1 MTIELVMLSLI
12 LIIMIFSLL
21 IGLIQ
26 GFKKSMFNFFAT
38 IVFWILFWTTSIFIS
53 GDLILKNTSLYNS
66 LSGILP
72 NSESS
77 SDLLT
82 YLKLT
87 IANSANIDA
96 ELLNDPGIDGTL
108 TASAHAIL
116 KIVYLIL
123 LAIVFSIIK
132 LIVYYVFFD
141 SYCKVNKKTIS
152 KLEKK
157 QESYVKKHSTEDK
170 KLAKKIEKS
179 KKQYAKNKIN
189 RPLGLASGFLRGCL
203 SSFLILCVV
212 NSTVKL
218 LPSEDTDNITAST
231 ENNNTTTPSIYDFIL
246 QYTNND
252 PIVASAISLIKDY
265 QKSNLINVTNMKINN
280 TSIDDLF
287 VDSILSGKS
296 ADYSVALRK
305 ELSIVVKVAEQA
317 YYLTNGFDMESVNYT
332 ALNNEQVK
340 RVETI
345 LNLLSNDDLVN
356 NLASAIIGI
365 SLTIDSVAKYMPDN
379 VTKEEY
385 QSINWGNELKT
396 IATLVSK
403 VYSLGDLSKL
413 DYFDLDTTT
422 VEEIIQGLSEL
433 KSINF
438 LGHIGTTYAIKNL
451 VADDASFDNEIKNIE
466 SSLATLALEG
476 KFNNDISSL
485 KTLYTQFIDIF
496 TNKDFSKYK
505 DEDGKI
511 TNYIA
516 ALTSVDTTKYKNV
529 INNVLE
535 TNFVTELMPNV
546 LTIMRE
552 KVLMKSNPDIASLI
566 NPSITT
572 SSDVEKEFNTVLTLI
587 HDLTTDKDGIIHPFE
602 AIEKYDFSLLN
613 NINTDTIIN
622 SNLLSYAM
630 IKIFIDTSKGQ
641 GILSSAANSLEK
653 YVVVPDYLAEDAN
666 TTTHKFN
673 EKWYNDGELKIM
685 LTNIKN
691 CGSQIKNINNLVDS
705 LPVMLQAI
713 NANDLMHSDVLY
725 YSVNKLINNY
735 KDSIVIPLSDTDSES
750 ENTVNGVKINN
761 IIKRDSLEKVLD
773 IFTDGIID
781 FEVLFKYYLVDEN
794 NNTSDTP
801 INKEDIIE
809 GQKYVTKIDLEN
821 GNIYK
826 LLTSKKLYDPS
837 LPETSSKDA
846 NLEKL
851 FTSGILRA
859 TVTKL
864 ITKNAKDVIVI
875 PSNSTEATPTKCLI
889 GSKDENGSIVESFE
903 DISVIK
909 INQFKSLVIA
919 IDDLNLDINKII
931 DDPISIID
939 SLKDEETNDIKDCV
953 NNIFG
958 AGENGYSNT
967 KYNGI
972 LHATLSKYIMDF
984 ANKEGNDIKIII
996 PDDCKEA
1003 NDSSLLKGESAV
1015 DLIRSIVLIGNDAF
1029 TDSSLSQE
1037 ELINKI
1043 VKNVINNNNS
1053 LNSEIIRATLTDYI
1067 SKEDNGINIPD
1078 AAKENDVIKQK
1089 EFDNL
1094 LNALDL
1100 MKKAKNEE
1108 DPENSI
1114 DYYDLLDVNNISISM
1129 LLKANAAPTY
1139 SISNSLILR
1148 GTITDKLNENKDIV
1162 IPAIAK
1168 ENDLIKVDEV
1178 TNLLKAI
1185 EPILGGETTLN
1196 SLPDLNETK
1205 ISSFKD
1211 NSSVISASLIIRAT
1225 ITDKLN
1231 NNESI
1236 EIPNIAYDNNN
1247 LIKQEEVDNLITA
1260 LVNVLGDDTTIN
1272 NITNIEDTKISAFKD
1287 NTTTISKSSIFRA
1300 TITKKLNDNNDIIV
1314 PKVAYDSNN
1323 LIAQQ
1328 EVDNLITALVNVL
1341 GEETTINN
1349 INNIDDIKLSKFKD
1363 NLQNINNSLIF
1374 RATITDKL
1382 ENNENIEMPASLACE
1397 SINGDMLIKK
1407 DELEYLITSL
1417 VDVLGNESAIN
1428 NINID
1433 NIKLQKLAQSAN
1445 DIKES
1450 YILRATMTKK
1460 INDVQDIVYPSEAN
1474 DENNIISKT
1483 EIVNVLKSLDILFA
1497 DEDIKSLTNSD
1508 NNMLNSLTLNK
1519 LSSSY
1524 STTLKNSYI
1533 LNATISKQILDVE
1546 QVVVLDKIVETKND
1560 VKYITENEI
1569 EKLLNSMGNIF
1580 KDTPIKDLNSKLNG
1594 DSNFVDELLLEY
1606 DSENDN
1612 FKSTILRATASSFIK
1627 DNITSL
1633 KLEDDDLGVEFEK
1646 YNNIDKLIITEE
1658 EFTNLMNALKST
1670 KQTLDPTNTKKINDL
1685 INPEALTYGQL
1696 KKCIDPLTNSYIVTK
1711 EISSI
1716 LLDDKNVELLVV
1728 PSDGIINEKYIV
1740 KSDLV
1745 DFVNSISTLK
1755 NDDEKINSSTTIKE
1769 SDIYEKSDSEYEKI
1783 FNSRILAASISKQI
1797 KDAFDKSDELMFLD
1811 NMYSKTFDK
1820 GVTYQTY
1827 IESDELLKLFKA
1839 LNAIK
1844 AKSPSSSFSSINFT
1858 LNDDNSVV
1866 FKLTENDVK
1875 TIFSSTLL
1883 AVNLRNKV
1891 VEANNDETY
1900 FNHVL
1905 SLTTKIEKDETTID
1919 SINSISKYVYTTIN
1933 VDDVESD
1940 LSKFVNAIISL
1951 KTNGYFDALVGE
1963 RADDISIYKDKAFI
1977 ETVAYDDI
1985 LRHSLPNIIKTM
1997 NDKNNT
2003 SETFK
2008 DLGSIDEVIP
2018 SNDKKEEQI
2027 EFWRGVADD
2036 CSDGELYNFIGFIE
2050 ESCKFSSYT
2059 SIDDMKASIKIMQR
2073 SKIASAVVNKYLDD
2087 NPLLNI

>member
-1 MTIELVMLSLI
+1 MTIELVMLILI
-12 LIIMIFSLL
+12 LVIMVFSLL

-66 LSGILP
+66 LSGVLP
-72 NSESS
+72 DSGSA

-87 IANSANIDA
+87 IASSANIDA
-96 ELLNDPGIDGTL
+96 SLLNDPGIDGTL
-108 TASAHAIL
+108 TASVHAIL

-123 LAIVFSIIK
+123 LAIVFAIIK

-157 QESYVKKHSTEDK
+157 QEAYVKKHSIEDK

-203 SSFLILCVV
+203 SSFLILCIV

-218 LPSEDTDNITAST
+218 FPNEDSDNITAST
-231 ENNNTTTPSIYDFIL
+231 EESNNNTTPSIYDFIL

-287 VDSILSGKS
+287 VDSIISGKS

-305 ELSIVVKVAEQA
+305 ELSLIVKVAEQA
-317 YYLTNGFDMESVNYT
+317 YYLTNGFDMESINYT
-332 ALNNEQVK
+332 ALNNEQIK
-340 RVETI
+340 RVENI
-345 LNLLSNDDLVN
+345 LNLLSNDDLIN

-365 SLTIDSVAKYMPDN
+365 SLSIDSVAKYMPDN
-379 VTKEEY
+379 LTKEEY

-396 IATLVSK
+396 IASLVSK
-403 VYSLGDLSKL
+403 VYSLGDLTKL
-413 DYFDLDTTT
+413 DYFALDTTT
-422 VEEIIQGLSEL
+422 VEEIIQSLSEL

-451 VADDASFDNEIKNIE
+451 VEGDTTYDNEIKNIE
-466 SSLATLALEG
+466 NSLATLALEG
-476 KFNNDISSL
+476 KYSEDISSL

-505 DEDGKI
+505 DENGKI

-535 TNFVTELMPNV
+535 TNFATELMPNV
-546 LTIMRE
+546 LTIMKE
-552 KVLMKSNPDIASLI
+552 KVLMESNPDIASLI

-572 SSDVEKEFNTVLTLI
+572 SSDVEKEFNTVLKLV
-587 HDLTTDKDGIIHPFE
+587 HDLTTDKEGIIHPFE
-602 AIEKYDFSLLN
+602 TIEKYDFSLLN
-613 NINTDTIIN
+613 NLNTDTIIN

-641 GILSSAANSLEK
+641 GILASNANSLEK

-666 TTTHKFN
+666 STTHRFN
-673 EKWYNDGELKIM
+673 EKWYNNGELKIM

-691 CGSQIKNINNLVDS
+691 CGSQIENIKNLVDS
-705 LPVMLQAI
+705 LPAMLQAI
-713 NANDLMHSDVLY
+713 NANDLMESDVLY
-725 YSVNKLINNY
+725 YSVNKMINNY
-735 KDSIVIPLSDTDSES
+735 KDTIVIPLSDTDSES

-761 IIKRDSLEKVLD
+761 IIKRDSLKAVLD

-801 INKEDIIE
+801 INKENIID
-809 GQKYVTKIDLEN
+809 GQKYVTKIDLGN

-826 LLTSKKLYDPS
+826 LLTSKKLYNPD
-837 LPETSSKDA
+837 LPETDAKDA
-846 NLEKL
+846 NLENL
-851 FTSGILRA
+851 FASGILRA
-859 TVTKL
+859 TITKL
-864 ITKNAKDVIVI
+864 ITKNANDVIVI
-875 PSNSTEATPTKCLI
+875 PSISTSDTPTRCLVAN
-889 GSKDENGSIVESFE
+889 KDENGSIIESFE
-903 DISVIK
+903 DVSVIK
-909 INQFKSLVIA
+909 MDQFKSLIMA

-939 SLKDEETNDIKDCV
+939 SLKDEGTNDIKDCV
-953 NNIFG
+953 KNIFG
-958 AGENGYSNT
+958 AGEKGYSNS

-996 PDDCKEA
+996 PDDCI
-1003 NDSSLLKGESAV
+1003 DSKYPSLIKGDSAV

-1043 VKNVINNNNS
+1043 VTNVINNNNS

-1078 AAKENDVIKQK
+1078 TAKENNVIKQE
-1089 EFDNL
+1089 EFNNL
-1094 LNALDL
+1094 LKALDL
-1100 MKKAKNEE
+1100 MKKAKDEE
-1108 DPENSI
+1108 APGSNMN
-1114 DYYDLLDVNNISISM
+1114 YYDLLDVNNISISM
-1129 LLKANAAPTY
+1129 LLKANAPSENY
-1139 SISNSLILR
+1139 PISNSLILR
-1148 GTITDKLNENKDIV
+1148 GTITDKLNENKDII
-1162 IPAIAK
+1162 IPDVAK
-1168 ENDLIKVDEV
+1168 ENGLIKADEI
-1178 TNLLKAI
+1178 THLLNAI
-1185 EPILGGETTLN
+1185 EPILGGNTTLN
-1196 SLPDLNETK
+1196 SLPDLDETK
-1205 ISSFKD
+1205 ISSFK
-1211 NSSVISASLIIRAT
+1211 NVSTSLIIRAT
-1225 ITDKLN
+1225 ITDKLY

-1236 EIPNIAYDNNN
+1236 DIPSIAYDENN
-1247 LIKQEEVDNLITA
+1247 LIKQE
-1260 LVNVLGDDTTIN
+1260 
-1272 NITNIEDTKISAFKD
+1272 
-1287 NTTTISKSSIFRA
+1287 
-1300 TITKKLNDNNDIIV
+1300 
-1314 PKVAYDSNN
+1314 
-1323 LIAQQ
+1323 

-1382 ENNENIEMPASLACE
+1382 ANNESIEMPSSLACE
-1397 SINGDMLIKK
+1397 SINGDILIKK
-1407 DELEYLITSL
+1407 DELESLITSL

-1428 NINID
+1428 NINVD

-1445 DIKES
+1445 EIKES
-1450 YILRATMTKK
+1450 YILRTTMTKK
-1460 INDVQDIVYPSEAN
+1460 ISDVQDIVYPNEAN

-1497 DEDIKSLTNSD
+1497 GLDIKSLTNS

-1519 LSSSY
+1519 LSNSY

-1533 LNATISKQILDVE
+1533 LNATISKQILDVK
-1546 QVVVLDKIVETKND
+1546 QVIVLDKIVETQND
-1560 VKYITENEI
+1560 VKYINEGEI
-1569 EKLLNSMGNIF
+1569 EKLLNSMGSVF
-1580 KDTPIKDLNSKLNG
+1580 KDTPIKDLNSKLSS

-1606 DSENDN
+1606 ESDNDN

-1627 DNITSL
+1627 DNVTSL
-1633 KLEDDDLGVEFEK
+1633 KLEDNDLGVEFEK
-1646 YNNIDKLIITEE
+1646 YNNINKLIITEE
-1658 EFTNLMNALKST
+1658 EFTNLMIALKST
-1670 KQTLDPTNTKKINDL
+1670 KQALDPSNVKKINDL
-1685 INPEALTYGQL
+1685 INPASLTYGQL

-1716 LLDDKNVELLVV
+1716 LLDDKNAELLVV
-1728 PSDGIINEKYIV
+1728 PNDGIINEKYIK

-1755 NDDEKINSSTTIKE
+1755 SDETKINSSATIKE
-1769 SDIYEKSDSEYEKI
+1769 SDIYQKSDSEYEEI
-1783 FNSRILAASISKQI
+1783 FNSRILVASISKQI
-1797 KDAFDKSDELMFLD
+1797 KNAFDSNSELIFLD
-1811 NMYSKTFDK
+1811 NMYSKTFAIGKDS
-1820 GVTYQTY
+1820 QTY
-1827 IESDELLKLFKA
+1827 IESAELLKLFKA

-1844 AKSPSSSFSSINFT
+1844 VKSKDCSFSSINFT
-1858 LNDDNSVV
+1858 LNDDNSIV

-1883 AVNLRNKV
+1883 ATNLRNKV
-1891 VEANNDETY
+1891 VEANNDPSY
-1900 FNHVL
+1900 FNGVL
-1905 SLTTKIEKDETTID
+1905 SLTRIID
-1919 SINSISKYVYTTIN
+1919 KNEISVEGINDITKYVYTTVN
-1933 VDDVESD
+1933 TNNAESD
-1940 LSKFVNAIISL
+1940 VSKFVNAIISL
-1951 KTNGYFDALVGE
+1951 KTSGYFDALVGKE
-1963 RADDISIYKDKAFI
+1963 ASDITIYQNKAFI
-1977 ETVAYDDI
+1977 ETVVDNDI
-1985 LRHSLPNIIKTM
+1985 LRNSLPNIIVAM
-1997 NDKNNT
+1997 NEKNNKSDSLKT
-2003 SETFK
+2003 LVSF
-2008 DLGSIDEVIP
+2008 DDIIP
-2018 SNDKKEEQI
+2018 GNDKKEEQI
-2027 EFWRGVADD
+2027 KFWKGKASDY
-2036 CSDGELYNFIGFIE
+2036 SDGELYNFIGFID
-2050 ESCKFSSYT
+2050 ESCKLSSYT
-2059 SIDDMKASIKIMQR
+2059 NKEDIEKAITKMKR
-2073 SKIASAVVNKYLDD
+2073 SKIASKTVEKYLEA
-2087 NPLLNI
+2087 NPWLTY

>member
-1 MTIELVMLSLI
+1 MTIELIMLCLII
-12 LIIMIFSLL
+12 LIMVISLL
-21 IGLIQ
+21 VGLIQ

-53 GDLILKNTSLYNS
+53 GDLILKNTSFYNS
-66 LSGILP
+66 ISSILP
-72 NSESS
+72 DSGSA

-82 YLKLT
+82 YLKLS
-87 IANSANIDA
+87 IAKKANIDA

-108 TASAHAIL
+108 TASVHAIL
-116 KIVYLIL
+116 KIFYLIG
-123 LAIVFSIIK
+123 LAIIFAIIK

-152 KLEKK
+152 RLEKK
-157 QESYVKKHSTEDK
+157 QEIYVKKNSTEDK
-170 KLAKKIEKS
+170 KLAKKIERS

-212 NSTVKL
+212 NSTIKL
-218 LPSEDTDNITAST
+218 FPKVDDDNITAST
-231 ENNNTTTPSIYDFIL
+231 ETNNKTTSSIYDFIL
-246 QYTNND
+246 KYTNND
-252 PIVASAISLIKDY
+252 PLVENAISLIKDY
-265 QKSNLINVTNMKINN
+265 QKSNLIKVTNMKINN

-305 ELSIVVKVAEQA
+305 ELSLIVNVAEQA
-317 YYLTNGFDMESVNYT
+317 YYLTNGFDMESINYA
-332 ALNNEQVK
+332 ALNNEQIK
-340 RVETI
+340 RVENI
-345 LNLLSNDDLVN
+345 LNLLSDDDLIN
-356 NLASAIIGI
+356 NLASSIIGI
-365 SLTIDSVAKYMPDN
+365 SLSIDSIAKYMPSN
-379 VTKEEY
+379 LTKDEY
-385 QSINWGNELKT
+385 QSINWSNELKT
-396 IATLVSK
+396 IASLVSK
-403 VYSLGDLSKL
+403 VYSLGDLTNL
-413 DYFDLDTTT
+413 DYFALDTTT
-422 VEEIIQGLSEL
+422 VEEIMQTLSEL

-438 LGHIGTTYAIKNL
+438 LGHIGTTFAIKKL
-451 VADDASFDNEIKNIE
+451 VEEDSSFDTEIKNIE
-466 SSLATLALEG
+466 NSLATLALEG
-476 KFNNDISSL
+476 KYNGDILSL

-496 TNKDFSKYK
+496 TSGDFSKYK
-505 DEDGKI
+505 DKDGKI
-511 TNYIA
+511 VNYIA
-516 ALTSVDTTKYKNV
+516 ALTSIDTTKYKNI

-546 LTIMRE
+546 LTIMKE
-552 KVLMKSNPDIASLI
+552 KILAKENPDIASLI

-572 SSDVEKEFNTVLTLI
+572 SSEFEKEFDTILTLI
-587 HDLTTDKDGIIHPFE
+587 HDLTTDENGIIHPFE
-602 AIEKYDFSLLN
+602 TIEKYDFSLLN
-613 NINTDTIIN
+613 NLNTETIVN

-641 GILSSAANSLEK
+641 GILVSESSSFEK
-653 YVVVPDYLAEDAN
+653 YIVVPDYLAEDFN
-666 TTTHKFN
+666 STTHRFN

-691 CGSQIKNINNLVDS
+691 CGAQIENINNPMDS
-705 LPVMLQAI
+705 LPIMLQSI
-713 NANDLMHSDVLY
+713 NANDLMKSDVLY
-725 YSVNKLINNY
+725 YSVNNLVNSY
-735 KDSIVIPLSDTDSES
+735 KDTVVVPVSDTDIESES
-750 ENTVNGVKINN
+750 TVNGVKINN
-761 IIKRDSLEKVLD
+761 IIKRTSLETMLD

-781 FEVLFKYYLVDEN
+781 FEVLFKYYLVDKYGN
-794 NNTSDTP
+794 VSPTP
-801 INKEDIIE
+801 IDKNYILQY
-809 GQKYVTKIDLEN
+809 QKYITKIEMDDS
-821 GNIYK
+821 NIYK

-837 LPETSSKDA
+837 LPETSNKDA
-846 NLEKL
+846 NLRKL
-851 FTSGILRA
+851 FTSNILRA
-859 TVTKL
+859 TITNL
-864 ITKNAKDVIVI
+864 ITKNANDVIVI
-875 PSNSTEATPTKCLI
+875 PSTSTEPTPTKCLV
-889 GSKDENGSIVESFE
+889 GSKDANGSIVETLE
-903 DISVIK
+903 DVSIIRVD
-909 INQFKSLVIA
+909 QFKSLIMA
-919 IDDLNLDINKII
+919 IDDLDIDINKLI
-931 DDPISIID
+931 DEPLSIID
-939 SLKDEETNDIKDCV
+939 SLKDKETNDIKECV

-972 LHATLSKYIMDF
+972 LHATLSKYIIDF
-984 ANKEGNDIKIII
+984 ASKEENGIKIVI
-996 PDDCKEA
+996 PESCKEST
-1003 NDSSLLKGESAV
+1003 DQYLLKGESTV
-1015 DLIRSIVLIGNDAF
+1015 DLIRSIVLIGDDAF
-1029 TDSSLSQE
+1029 TDSSLTQE

-1067 SKEDNGINIPD
+1067 SKEENGINIPES
-1078 AAKENDVIKQK
+1078 AKDDNVIKK
-1089 EFDNL
+1089 EEFDNL

-1100 MKKAKNEE
+1100 MKIAKNNER
-1108 DPENSI
+1108 PGNNI
-1114 DYYDLLDVNNISISM
+1114 DYYDLLDVNNISMSM

-1148 GTITDKLNENKDIV
+1148 GTITDKLSENKDIV
-1162 IPAIAK
+1162 IPSSAL
-1168 ENDLIKVDEV
+1168 ENGLIKSDEI

-1185 EPILGGETTLN
+1185 EPILGSQTTLN

-1236 EIPNIAYDNNN
+1236 EIPNIAYDSNN

-1260 LVNVLGDDTTIN
+1260 LVDVLGKETTIN
-1272 NITNIEDTKISAFKD
+1272 NITNIEDTKISAFKE
-1287 NTTTISKSSIFRA
+1287 NTTAISKSSIFRA
-1300 TITKKLNDNNDIIV
+1300 TITKKLNDNNDIVI
-1314 PKVAYDSNN
+1314 PKASYDENS
-1323 LIAQQ
+1323 LITQT
-1328 EVDNLITALVNVL
+1328 EVDSLITALVDVL
-1341 GEETTINN
+1341 GDNTTINN
-1349 INNIDDIKLSKFKD
+1349 INNIDDIKLSRFKD

-1374 RATITDKL
+1374 RATITNKL

-1397 SINGDMLIKK
+1397 NINGDMLIKK
-1407 DELEYLITSL
+1407 DELKYLITSL

-1433 NIKLQKLAQSAN
+1433 NIKLQKLSQSAN

-1450 YILRATMTKK
+1450 YILRSTMTKK
-1460 INDVQDIVYPSEAN
+1460 ISDVNGVVYPNEAN

-1483 EIVNVLKSLDILFA
+1483 EIVNVLDSLNVLFDGKDIN
-1497 DEDIKSLTNSD
+1497 SLTSGD
-1508 NNMLNSLTLNK
+1508 NMLETLTLNK

-1524 STTLKNSYI
+1524 STTLKSSYI

-1546 QVVVLDKIVETKND
+1546 QVIVLDKIVETKND
-1560 VKYITENEI
+1560 VKYINEEEI
-1569 EKLLNSMGNIF
+1569 EKLLNSMGSVF

-1606 DSENDN
+1606 NSGNDN
-1612 FKSTILRATASSFIK
+1612 FKSTILRATASSFIN

-1633 KLEDDDLGVEFEK
+1633 KLENDDLGIEFEK
-1646 YNNIDKLIITEE
+1646 YNSVDKLIITKD
-1658 EFTNLMNALKST
+1658 EFTNLMNALKNT
-1670 KQTLDPTNTKKINDL
+1670 KNTLDPTNNKNINDL
-1685 INPEALTYGQL
+1685 INPETLTYGQL
-1696 KKCIDPLTNSYIVTK
+1696 KECIDSLTDSYIITK

-1716 LLDDKNVELLVV
+1716 LLDDKNAELLVV
-1728 PSDGIINEKYIV
+1728 PSDGIISGKYIV

-1755 NDDEKINSSTTIKE
+1755 NDNDKINSSTTIKE
-1769 SDIYEKSDSEYEKI
+1769 SDIYQKSDSEYEKI
-1783 FNSRILAASISKQI
+1783 FKSRILVASISKQI
-1797 KDAFDKSDELMFLD
+1797 KDAFVKSNELMFLD

-1858 LNDDNSVV
+1858 LNDDNSLV

-1905 SLTTKIEKDETTID
+1905 SLTTKIEKEEDSID
-1919 SINSISKYVYTTIN
+1919 SINSISRYVYTTIN
-1933 VDDVESD
+1933 VGVVESD

-2003 SETFK
+2003 FEKFK

-2018 SNDKKEEQI
+2018 SNVKKEEQI
-2027 EFWRGVADD
+2027 KFWRGVADD

-2059 SIDDMKASIKIMQR
+2059 SIDDMKASINIMKR
-2073 SKIASAVVNKYLDD
+2073 SQIASAVVNKYLDE
-2087 NPLLNI
+2087 NPWLNI

>member
-12 LIIMIFSLL
+12 LIIMVFSLL

-53 GDLILKNTSLYNS
+53 GDLILKNTSLYDS
-66 LSGILP
+66 LRNILP
-72 NSESS
+72 DSSSS

-96 ELLNDPGIDGTL
+96 ELLNDPGVDGTL
-108 TASAHAIL
+108 TASVQAIL
-116 KIVYLIL
+116 KIFYLII
-123 LAIVFSIIK
+123 LAIIFGIVKF
-132 LIVYYVFFD
+132 IVYHAFFA

-157 QESYVKKHSTEDK
+157 QASYVKKHSTEDK

-212 NSTVKL
+212 NSTIKL
-218 LPSEDTDNITAST
+218 LPNEDTDNITAST

-252 PIVASAISLIKDY
+252 PLVESAISLIKDY

-317 YYLTNGFDMESVNYT
+317 YYLTNGFDMESVNYA

-340 RVETI
+340 RVENI
-345 LNLLSNDDLVN
+345 LNLLSNDDLIN
-356 NLASAIIGI
+356 NLTSAIIGI

-379 VTKEEY
+379 ITKEEY
-385 QSINWGNELKT
+385 QAINWGNELKT
-396 IATLVSK
+396 IASLVSK
-403 VYSLGDLSKL
+403 VYSLGDLTKL
-413 DYFDLDTTT
+413 DYFALDTTT
-422 VEEIIQGLSEL
+422 VEEIIQTLSEL

-451 VADDASFDNEIKNIE
+451 VEGDSNFDVEIKNIE
-466 SSLATLALEG
+466 NSLATLALEG
-476 KFNNDISSL
+476 KYSNDISSL

-505 DEDGKI
+505 DENGKI

-529 INNVLE
+529 ISNVLE

-546 LTIMRE
+546 LTIMKE
-552 KVLMKSNPDIASLI
+552 KVLKKSNPDIASLI

-602 AIEKYDFSLLN
+602 SIEKYDFSLLN
-613 NINTDTIIN
+613 NLSTDTIVN

-641 GILSSAANSLEK
+641 GILSSANNSLEK

-666 TTTHKFN
+666 STTHKFN

-705 LPVMLQAI
+705 LPAMLQSI
-713 NANDLMHSDVLY
+713 NANDLMSSDVLY

-735 KDSIVIPLSDTDSES
+735 KDSVVIPLSDTDSAS
-750 ENTVNGVKINN
+750 ANTVNGVKINN

-794 NNTSDTP
+794 NNASATP

-809 GQKYVTKIDLEN
+809 GQKYITKIDLEN

-859 TVTKL
+859 TITKL

-889 GSKDENGSIVESFE
+889 GSKDENGSIVESYE

-909 INQFKSLVIA
+909 INQFKSLIIA

-939 SLKDEETNDIKDCV
+939 SLKDGETNDIKDCV

-996 PDDCKEA
+996 PDDCKET
-1003 NDSSLLKGESAV
+1003 NDSSLLKGKSTV

-1078 AAKENDVIKQK
+1078 AAKENAVIKQI

-1114 DYYDLLDVNNISISM
+1114 DYYDLLDVNNISVSM

-1148 GTITDKLNENKDIV
+1148 GTITEKLNENKDIV
-1162 IPAIAK
+1162 IPTIAK
-1168 ENDLIKVDEV
+1168 ENDLIKADEV

-1185 EPILGGETTLN
+1185 EPILGGNTTLN
-1196 SLPDLNETK
+1196 SLPDLDETK
-1205 ISSFKD
+1205 ISSFK
-1211 NSSVISASLIIRAT
+1211 NVSASLIIRAT

-1236 EIPNIAYDNNN
+1236 DIPSIAYDENN

-1260 LVNVLGDDTTIN
+1260 LVNVLGDETTIN

-1314 PKVAYDSNN
+1314 PKAAYDSNG

-1341 GEETTINN
+1341 GDETTINN

-1382 ENNENIEMPASLACE
+1382 ANNESIEMPASLACE
-1397 SINGDMLIKK
+1397 SINGDILIKK
-1407 DELEYLITSL
+1407 DELESLITSL

-1428 NINID
+1428 NINVD

-1445 DIKES
+1445 EIKES
-1450 YILRATMTKK
+1450 YILRTTMTKK
-1460 INDVQDIVYPSEAN
+1460 ISDVQDIVYPNEAN

-1497 DEDIKSLTNSD
+1497 GLDIKSLTNS

-1533 LNATISKQILDVE
+1533 LNATISKQILDVK
-1546 QVVVLDKIVETKND
+1546 QVIVLDKIVETQND
-1560 VKYITENEI
+1560 VKYINENEI
-1569 EKLLNSMGNIF
+1569 EKLLNSMGSVF
-1580 KDTPIKDLNSKLNG
+1580 KDTPIKDLNSKLSS

-1606 DSENDN
+1606 ESDNDN

-1627 DNITSL
+1627 DNVTSL
-1633 KLEDDDLGVEFEK
+1633 KLEDNDLGVEFEK
-1646 YNNIDKLIITEE
+1646 YNNINKLIITEE
-1658 EFTNLMNALKST
+1658 EFTNLMTALKST
-1670 KQTLDPTNTKKINDL
+1670 KQALDPANIKKINDL
-1685 INPEALTYGQL
+1685 INPESLTYGQL

-1716 LLDDKNVELLVV
+1716 LLDDKNAELLVV
-1728 PSDGIINEKYIV
+1728 PNDGIINEKYIK

-1755 NDDEKINSSTTIKE
+1755 SDETKINSSATIKE
-1769 SDIYEKSDSEYEKI
+1769 SDIYQKSDSEYEEI
-1783 FNSRILAASISKQI
+1783 FNSRILVASISKQI
-1797 KDAFDKSDELMFLD
+1797 KNAFDSNSELIFLD
-1811 NMYSKTFDK
+1811 NMYSKTFAIGKDS
-1820 GVTYQTY
+1820 QTY
-1827 IESDELLKLFKA
+1827 IESVELLKLFKA

-1844 AKSPSSSFSSINFT
+1844 AKSIDCSFSSINFT
-1858 LNDDNSVV
+1858 LNDDNSIV

-1883 AVNLRNKV
+1883 AANLRNKV
-1891 VEANNDETY
+1891 VEANNDPSY
-1900 FNHVL
+1900 FNGVL
-1905 SLTTKIEKDETTID
+1905 SLTRIIDKNEISVEGINDITKYI
-1919 SINSISKYVYTTIN
+1919 YTTVN
-1933 VDDVESD
+1933 TNNAESD
-1940 LSKFVNAIISL
+1940 VSKFVNAIISL
-1951 KTNGYFDALVGE
+1951 KTNGYFDALVGKE
-1963 RADDISIYKDKAFI
+1963 ASDITIYQNKTFI
-1977 ETVAYDDI
+1977 ETVVDNDI
-1985 LRHSLPNIIKTM
+1985 LRNSLPNIIVAM
-1997 NDKNNT
+1997 NEKNNKSDSLKT
-2003 SETFK
+2003 LVSF
-2008 DLGSIDEVIP
+2008 DDIIP
-2018 SNDKKEEQI
+2018 GNDKKEEQI
-2027 EFWRGVADD
+2027 KFWKGNASDY
-2036 CSDGELYNFIGFIE
+2036 SDGELYNFIGFID
-2050 ESCKFSSYT
+2050 ESCKLSSYT
-2059 SIDDMKASIKIMQR
+2059 NKEDIEKAITKMKR
-2073 SKIASAVVNKYLDD
+2073 SKIASKTVEKYLEA
-2087 NPLLNI
+2087 NPWLTY